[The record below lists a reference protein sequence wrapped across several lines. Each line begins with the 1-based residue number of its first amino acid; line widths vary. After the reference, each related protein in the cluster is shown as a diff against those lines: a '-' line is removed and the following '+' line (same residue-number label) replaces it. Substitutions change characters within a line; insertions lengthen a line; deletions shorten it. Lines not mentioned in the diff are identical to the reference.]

1 MTLGH
6 RASGDGDPVETVDLG
21 YRPPLATGRLLAF
34 LSDRAVP
41 GLESFDG
48 ETFRR
53 SVHGP
58 GGGTA
63 VIALTPRPAEDL
75 IELEISP
82 AGAVDGA
89 FVVEGVRRLLDLD
102 ADPRAIDEVLAADP
116 ALRASVRRDPGLRV
130 PGTTDGLEI
139 AVRAVMGQQ
148 ISVRGARTLLGR
160 LVSRFGIALDRPVA
174 GVTHRF
180 PTPERLATAPALG
193 LGMPVARSRTVH
205 LLAERVAE
213 GAIDLGGS
221 GDPRETLRALDDIPG
236 IGPWTC
242 AYVAMRALRDPDAF
256 PLDDLGV
263 RRGFERLGLPATRA
277 EIRERAERWRP
288 WRAYAVLHL
297 WLAEG

>member
-1 MTLGH
+1 MASGP
-6 RASGDGDPVETVDLG
+6 RASGDGAPIEAFDLD

-58 GGGTA
+58 EDGTA
-63 VIALTPRPAEDL
+63 VIALTPRPAEDR

-130 PGTTDGLEI
+130 PGTTDGFES
-139 AVRAVMGQQ
+139 AVRAVIGQQ
-148 ISVRGARTLLGR
+148 VSVRGARTLLGR

-277 EIRERAERWRP
+277 KIRERAERWRP